1 MNEAEDLLNM
11 VGITQKDIAGLVDI
25 IRKSYSLHIG
35 VTLIGLGDIPTKL
48 PDLLCHVKRL
58 TFIVSDNAFNDNPI
72 TYSVNS
78 LNDYDHNIY
87 ITFTINVKDIS
98 EWVQLRHVL
107 FNLFIERGGLIG

>member
-11 VGITQKDIAGLVDI
+11 GGITQEHIAGLVEVV
-25 IRKSYSLHIG
+25 RKPYSLHIG
-35 VTLIGLGDIPTKL
+35 LTLIGLGDIPTKL
-48 PDLLCHVKRL
+48 PELLGYVKQV

-78 LNDYDHNIY
+78 LNDYDHNVY
-87 ITFTINVKDIS
+87 ITFTVNIKDIS
-98 EWVQLRHVL
+98 EWVQFRHTL